1 MATDAERIAELERD
15 NQQLRLAQA
24 APEQRGAIQT
34 QIQAEQDNA
43 ANVAERARLNQA
55 ARVIHSKEL
64 AIEHSL
70 DEAKLLENGETLQS
84 MDTWALTQV
93 GERQAAEIAGL
104 IERVPAAVGDPAPPV
119 DPNAVPAPGA
129 APGTAAIP
137 TAAGATPGAA
147 AAALGTDPVAT
158 LLSDEKIGR
167 GSGNLEGY
175 MERHD
180 AEVPFE
186 TVTIGRT
193 AVTVGTPPPTPA
205 PPPAAP
211 APAATPAAPAA
222 AAADPAQPAPAPAVA
237 PAPAPSQP

>member
-70 DEAKLLENGETLQS
+70 NEAKLLENGETLQS

-104 IERVPAAVGDPAPPV
+104 IERVPTAATDPAAPV
-119 DPNAVPAPGA
+119 DPNAPPAPVAPGA

-147 AAALGTDPVAT
+147 AAALGTDPVSTILA
-158 LLSDEKIGR
+158 DEKVGR
-167 GSGNLEGY
+167 GTGNLEEY
-175 MERHD
+175 MKRHD

-186 TVTIGRT
+186 TVTIGR
-193 AVTVGTPPPTPA
+193 AGVTVGTPPPTPA

-211 APAATPAAPAA
+211 AA
-222 AAADPAQPAPAPAVA
+222 AAADPAQPASPAVA

>member
-43 ANVAERARLNQA
+43 ANAAERARLNQA

-104 IERVPAAVGDPAPPV
+104 IERVPTAAGDPAPPV
-119 DPNAVPAPGA
+119 DPNAPPVPGA

-147 AAALGTDPVAT
+147 AAALGTDPVST
-158 LLSDEKIGR
+158 ILSDEKVGK
-167 GSGNLEGY
+167 GTGNIEGY
-175 MERHD
+175 MARFD

-186 TVTIGRT
+186 TVTIGRGG
-193 AVTVGTPPPTPA
+193 VTVGTPPPTPA

-211 APAATPAAPAA
+211 AATPAPAA
-222 AAADPAQPAPAPAVA
+222 AAAEPAQPASPAVA